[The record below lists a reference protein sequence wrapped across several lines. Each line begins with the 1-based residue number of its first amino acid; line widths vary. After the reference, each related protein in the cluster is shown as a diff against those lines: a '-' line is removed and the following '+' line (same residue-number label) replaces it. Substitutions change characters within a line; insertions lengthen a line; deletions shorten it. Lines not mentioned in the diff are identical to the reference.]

1 MKKLGILTIFFI
13 MLDQIIKLII
23 SANIPLNSSIQIIKN
38 FFNIANVHND
48 GAAWSILSNSRIL
61 LIIVGFIA
69 LIVIYMIFI
78 KGKKLSKSDI
88 ILYSMLIGGIIGN
101 LLDRI
106 IYGFVIDYLDFNIF
120 GYDYPIFNLAD
131 TLIVLAAIGII
142 IKTFKEEKNAKIHN

>member
-1 MKKLGILTIFFI
+1 